1 MGILYILEETVTILE
16 NPLQYLYILRPVTD
30 LAQVL
35 WSSYKLGKGHL
46 QTSGHEVR
54 LQAWLCSE
62 LKRNQGQVRLQ
73 ASVRAAYRLDH
84 LQTYEACKRTHTKLV
99 NGKLVIG
106 QPKLVTGPCAMT
118 KLVHRTVGCRLC
130 V

>member
-46 QTSGHEVR
+46 LTDFQTRGPFTGLVVFTAEKESRTGPLTGFSDGR
-54 LQAWLCSE
+54 LQA
-62 LKRNQGQVRLQ
+62 
-73 ASVRAAYRLDH
+73 
-84 LQTYEACKRTHTKLV
+84 
-99 NGKLVIG
+99 
-106 QPKLVTGPCAMT
+106 
-118 KLVHRTVGCRLC
+118 
-130 V
+130 

>member
-1 MGILYILEETVTILE
+1 MFCG
-16 NPLQYLYILRPVTD
+16 PLTS

-118 KLVHRTVGCRLC
+118 KLVTGQKVSHSQPTPTNVMKSTQAPHVAVRYL
-130 V
+130 